1 MRNLRDPEIDRYR
14 ITHPA
19 RLQWFGGWG
28 GDETCGAFE
37 VRSER
42 SGHMLRVLASSDGA
56 WDHVSVSLEK
66 RAPTWYEMEQIKR
79 LFFKDHETAMQLH
92 VPPAQHINCHPNCLH
107 LWRPQNSAIPLPPSW
122 MVVLPP
128 SCTCGVMSSSVT

>member
-1 MRNLRDPEIDRYR
+1 MRNLRDAEIDRYR

-56 WDHVSVSLEK
+56 WDHVSVS
-66 RAPTWYEMEQIKR
+66 RRNRPPNWTEMDHVKR
-79 LFFKDHETAMQLH
+79 LFFKADETVMQLH
-92 VPPAQHINCHPNCLH
+92 VPRADHINAHPNCLH
-107 LWRPQNSAIPLPPSW
+107 LWRPQGQAIPRPPNW
-122 MVVLPP
+122 MVAP
-128 SCTCGVMSSSVT
+128 S